1 MNEGKPGLRISSG
14 SRAQTRRGYSPWHSW
29 AGRNTHHTQGTAAV
43 PACIRGVPQLTLSLL
58 VSALPRGAQK
68 PPQAAQSFPAPSP
81 SQELALLLALSCEP
95 GVESNPPLT
104 HQALGAAS
112 FSFTTKRRSLLSL
125 PQLPPPYPAVTSQTA
140 QLPSQACLS
149 KLWATS
155 TLYGLSSVH
164 IGQGPPQQSLTPSR
178 DHRLPWFALTT
189 TLSGHLC
196 LNCFLVLCEGCGFLK
211 AQTCPPLQLL

>member
-58 VSALPRGAQK
+58 VSALTRGAQK

-125 PQLPPPYPAVTSQTA
+125 PQLPPQTL
-140 QLPSQACLS
+140 QSPLKLPNYHPKHVSAS
-149 KLWATS
+149 SGPRPPS
-155 TLYGLSSVH
+155 TAFLQFTLAK
-164 IGQGPPQQSLTPSR
+164 
-178 DHRLPWFALTT
+178 AL
-189 TLSGHLC
+189 H
-196 LNCFLVLCEGCGFLK
+196 NRV
-211 AQTCPPLQLL
+211 